1 MPFDAPLI
9 LPPIV
14 PVRASAAMELSWLT
28 VSCKDKVAH
37 RMAPALEAEAAG
49 FWGDGVGMLTEIL
62 VIAQQLGC
70 LTGWNIDPLLAIA
83 DATLDPD
90 ADMNLATEPPAERE
104 LVHERIRRL
113 ADDAELRRRYGD
125 LLRRI
130 WADAA
135 PLIAEL
141 GRPTVERAVLR
152 ACASM
157 EHGQS
162 PLDVIGSD
170 HIACRELF
178 AELSQQALQDGTMV
192 LTPTYVAGGHGHI
205 VALPGFLSIAVGTG
219 VSTDMA
225 RNRASAERVAHD
237 FKLLSDPTRVLILT
251 ELDRTPATVGEI
263 AHRVGV
269 AQPTAS
275 VHVRQL
281 REAGLLTAT
290 RDGASSRYGVE
301 RARLREALERAHQ
314 ALLPELSPTGS

>member
-1 MPFDAPLI
+1 MPFDAPLV

-37 RMAPALEAEAAG
+37 RMSPALEAEAGG

-90 ADMNLATEPPAERE
+90 AEMNLATE
-104 LVHERIRRL
+104 
-113 ADDAELRRRYGD
+113 
-125 LLRRI
+125 
-130 WADAA
+130 
-135 PLIAEL
+135 
-141 GRPTVERAVLR
+141 PTVERAVLR

-178 AELSQQALQDGTMV
+178 AELSQQALHDGTMV
-192 LTPTYVAGGHGHI
+192 
-205 VALPGFLSIAVGTG
+205 
-219 VSTDMA
+219 
-225 RNRASAERVAHD
+225 
-237 FKLLSDPTRVLILT
+237 
-251 ELDRTPATVGEI
+251 
-263 AHRVGV
+263 
-269 AQPTAS
+269 
-275 VHVRQL
+275 
-281 REAGLLTAT
+281 
-290 RDGASSRYGVE
+290 
-301 RARLREALERAHQ
+301 
-314 ALLPELSPTGS
+314 